1 MVNELEP
8 LLIPHLAGVSLSRL
22 QLYPS
27 PRDLTGVIG
36 SRITNLVLLDA
47 VSDRD
52 LSLQLLEELGRMGAS
67 VRVVALLGSNDPDF
81 ILRCLRAGA
90 ADFLIQPFT
99 AEQVEA
105 AFGKLARA
113 QSVVDGAGG
122 GADTAK
128 IIAVMPAK
136 GACGAT
142 TVASN
147 LAFQWKRAGGKRVLL
162 VDLDPLTGNLSFL
175 LKVKS
180 SYSFLDALQRAGE
193 LDGDLWSTMVKQVNG
208 VDVLLAPELMLANIQ
223 ELRDPSPILEYAR
236 HAYDVVV
243 LDTSGVYGEWNLNV
257 ARQASELLL
266 VTTNELPALQA
277 AQRALSYLDT
287 NRIGRWKIRLIVN
300 RYLRDMGLS
309 REVIGTALHTEV
321 FDTLSSDYE
330 GVQKSLL
337 DGKPIPPAA
346 CSEKGSR
353 NWSTAWAA
361 SPNPPRRRLRRFPAC
376 WAFSRKRPSKPH
388 VEHVQ
393 PHAFPAG
400 RHSRSG
406 RSE

>member
-1 MVNELEP
+1 VKELEP
-8 LLIPHLAGVSLSRL
+8 LLEPHLAGMTLSRL

-27 PRDLTGVIG
+27 PRDLAGVVG

-47 VSDRD
+47 ISDRD
-52 LSLQLLEELGRMGAS
+52 QALQLLEELGRMGS
-67 VRVVALLGSNDPDF
+67 TVRVIALLGTNDPDF

-99 AEQVEA
+99 ADQLEA
-105 AFGKLARA
+105 AFGKLARVQPA
-113 QSVVDGAGG
+113 NDGAGQ
-122 GADTAK
+122 DLAK

-147 LAFQWKRAGGKRVLL
+147 LAFQWKRVSGKKILL

-180 SYSFLDALQRAGE
+180 TYSFLDTLQRANE
-193 LDGDLWSTMVKQVNG
+193 LDGDLWSTMVQQVNG

-236 HAYDVVV
+236 HAYDVVI

-257 ARQASELLL
+257 ARLANELLL

-300 RYLRDMGLS
+300 RYLRDVGLS
-309 REVIGTALHTEV
+309 REVIGTALHTDV

-330 GVQKSLL
+330 GVQKSLM
-337 DGKPIPPAA
+337 DGKPIPTSTVLGKGIAQLVDRLGGKPDGTAK
-346 CSEKGSR
+346 KGS
-353 NWSTAWAA
+353 SL
-361 SPNPPRRRLRRFPAC
+361 SGLLGL
-376 WAFSRKRPSKPH
+376 FSKTSK
-388 VEHVQ
+388 
-393 PHAFPAG
+393 
-400 RHSRSG
+400 
-406 RSE
+406 